1 MSHDPTIT
9 EEEVQ
14 EMIDSAVDSK
24 VKEYFRMNR
33 PGFEIASNVETQA
46 HGLAEF
52 QLNTDLQQGIHFYR
66 QGNAKI
72 TSNKSFEI
80 YSGEDA
86 KKKHCSIILDAK
98 NGNIYLKA
106 EHGNLYLEGNDVIIK
121 TNDSEG
127 EIVLDAKTSGKT
139 ILLQSPTIKIDG
151 VTTSIIGT
159 LDLQCIGGHT
169 SIYSHMSDVEICDGT
184 ELELGPGTVMGF
196 IDKIKKMAALFS

>member
-1 MSHDPTIT
+1 MTHEPLSKED
-9 EEEVQ
+9 VQ
-14 EMIDSAVDSK
+14 EIIDSAVDYK

-33 PGFEIASNVETQA
+33 PGFEISSNVETAA

-66 QGNAKI
+66 QGNAKV
-72 TSNKSFEI
+72 TSNRSFEV

-86 KKKHCSIILDAK
+86 KKKHCAIVLDAK

-106 EHGNLYLEGNDVIIK
+106 EHGNLYLEGNEVIIK

-127 EIVLDAKTSGKT
+127 LISLTAGKT
-139 ILLQSPTIKIDG
+139 IHTKAPVVKQEGETI
-151 VTTSIIGT
+151 SIVGT

-169 SIYSHMSDVEICDGT
+169 SLYSHMSDVEVSDGT
-184 ELELGPGTVMGF
+184 ELEIGPGTVMGF
-196 IDKIKKMAALFS
+196 IDKIKNMAALFS